1 MLDEILLPRA
11 RPQRLVALVTL
22 VVMEVVLGID
32 NLIFISIL
40 TNKLPEHQRSRARRI
55 GIGLAVILR
64 LGLLSGVAYIVQL
77 TTPLFSV
84 FGHSFSWRDLILI
97 AGGLFLIYKATSE
110 IHDHVAADHDTEAAG
125 GAVQRHHVRRD
136 RPDPD
141 PRPGVLARQHH
152 HRGRHDRR
160 HPDHDRGRGDR
171 GQPDAAGGRSAW
183 RGFIGNNPTIVMLA
197 LGFLLMIGM
206 TLIADGVGVK
216 VPKGYIYAAMAFSA
230 AGRGAEHAGSSR
242 AAKTP
247 AASATTALTSRRPA
261 LKLAAMKLKDRV
273 AIVTGGASGI
283 GAASARLFAAEGAR
297 LALVDQDEVGLGQVA
312 ADIEAAGG
320 SAIIIPADV
329 SSDAEAR
336 AGVDRVIEKWGRVDV
351 LLTAAGMS
359 TGGTVDTIEEAAWD
373 RTFAVNVKGTYL
385 WIHYAIKSMIENR
398 SGAIVTIGSQLAQS
412 SPGKNAAYVA
422 SKGAIASFTKT
433 MAVDHAA
440 QGIRIN
446 ALMPGV
452 IDTPMPA
459 RSLKRYADP
468 EAMKAFWKHRHP
480 MGRIGKPEEVARA
493 ALFLACDDS
502 SFVTGTLLFVDGGW
516 TAH

>member
-1 MLDEILLPRA
+1 
-11 RPQRLVALVTL
+11 
-22 VVMEVVLGID
+22 
-32 NLIFISIL
+32 
-40 TNKLPEHQRSRARRI
+40 
-55 GIGLAVILR
+55 
-64 LGLLSGVAYIVQL
+64 
-77 TTPLFSV
+77 
-84 FGHSFSWRDLILI
+84 
-97 AGGLFLIYKATSE
+97 
-110 IHDHVAADHDTEAAG
+110 
-125 GAVQRHHVRRD
+125 
-136 RPDPD
+136 
-141 PRPGVLARQHH
+141 
-152 HRGRHDRR
+152 
-160 HPDHDRGRGDR
+160 
-171 GQPDAAGGRSAW
+171 
-183 RGFIGNNPTIVMLA
+183 
-197 LGFLLMIGM
+197 
-206 TLIADGVGVK
+206 
-216 VPKGYIYAAMAFSA
+216 
-230 AGRGAEHAGSSR
+230 
-242 AAKTP
+242 
-247 AASATTALTSRRPA
+247 
-261 LKLAAMKLKDRV
+261 MKLKDRV

-359 TGGTVDTIEEAAWD
+359 TGGTVDAIEEAAWD

-412 SPGKNAAYVA
+412 SPGKNAAYIA

-440 QGIRIN
+440 QGIRVN

-459 RSLKRYADP
+459 RSLLRQADP
-468 EAMKAFWKHRHP
+468 EAARSFWKQRHP
-480 MGRIGKPEEVARA
+480 IGRIGQPEEVAKA

-502 SFVTGTLLFVDGGW
+502 SFVTGTLLFIDGGW

>member
-1 MLDEILLPRA
+1 
-11 RPQRLVALVTL
+11 
-22 VVMEVVLGID
+22 
-32 NLIFISIL
+32 
-40 TNKLPEHQRSRARRI
+40 
-55 GIGLAVILR
+55 
-64 LGLLSGVAYIVQL
+64 
-77 TTPLFSV
+77 
-84 FGHSFSWRDLILI
+84 
-97 AGGLFLIYKATSE
+97 
-110 IHDHVAADHDTEAAG
+110 
-125 GAVQRHHVRRD
+125 
-136 RPDPD
+136 
-141 PRPGVLARQHH
+141 
-152 HRGRHDRR
+152 
-160 HPDHDRGRGDR
+160 
-171 GQPDAAGGRSAW
+171 
-183 RGFIGNNPTIVMLA
+183 
-197 LGFLLMIGM
+197 
-206 TLIADGVGVK
+206 
-216 VPKGYIYAAMAFSA
+216 
-230 AGRGAEHAGSSR
+230 
-242 AAKTP
+242 
-247 AASATTALTSRRPA
+247 
-261 LKLAAMKLKDRV
+261 MKLKDRV

-283 GAASARLFAAEGAR
+283 GAASARLFAAEGAK

-336 AGVDRVIEKWGRVDV
+336 AGVDRVIVKWGRVDV

-359 TGGTVDTIEEAAWD
+359 TGGTVDAIEEAAWD
-373 RTFAVNVKGTYL
+373 RTFDVNVKGTYL

-412 SPGKNAAYVA
+412 SPGRNAAYIA

-440 QGIRIN
+440 QGIRVN

-459 RSLKRYADP
+459 QSLKRYADP
-468 EAMKAFWKHRHP
+468 EAMKTFWKHRHP

>member
-1 MLDEILLPRA
+1 
-11 RPQRLVALVTL
+11 
-22 VVMEVVLGID
+22 
-32 NLIFISIL
+32 
-40 TNKLPEHQRSRARRI
+40 
-55 GIGLAVILR
+55 
-64 LGLLSGVAYIVQL
+64 
-77 TTPLFSV
+77 
-84 FGHSFSWRDLILI
+84 
-97 AGGLFLIYKATSE
+97 
-110 IHDHVAADHDTEAAG
+110 
-125 GAVQRHHVRRD
+125 
-136 RPDPD
+136 
-141 PRPGVLARQHH
+141 
-152 HRGRHDRR
+152 
-160 HPDHDRGRGDR
+160 
-171 GQPDAAGGRSAW
+171 
-183 RGFIGNNPTIVMLA
+183 
-197 LGFLLMIGM
+197 
-206 TLIADGVGVK
+206 
-216 VPKGYIYAAMAFSA
+216 
-230 AGRGAEHAGSSR
+230 
-242 AAKTP
+242 
-247 AASATTALTSRRPA
+247 
-261 LKLAAMKLKDRV
+261 MKLKDRV

-329 SSDAEAR
+329 SSDVEAR

-412 SPGKNAAYVA
+412 SPGKNAAYIA

-440 QGIRIN
+440 QGIRVN

-459 RSLKRYADP
+459 QSLKRYADP
-468 EAMKAFWKHRHP
+468 EAMKTFWKHRHP

-502 SFVTGTLLFVDGGW
+502 SFVTGTLLFIDGGW